1 MRMPEEMQKMLNEQ
15 VKNEINAGYIYLSMA
30 AWFEAKNLP
39 GFAKWMKAQS
49 KEELG
54 HAMKIFDYLY
64 DRGAKVTLLDIPA
77 PESEFNSCLGAF
89 EAALAHEQSVT
100 KKFEE
105 LYNLSVTLGD
115 TASSVFLQWFIN
127 EQVEEEKTAGD
138 VIARL
143 KLVKE
148 DSAGMLMLDRLLGER
163 E

>member
-1 MRMPEEMQKMLNEQ
+1 MRIPEELQKMLNEQ

>member
-1 MRMPEEMQKMLNEQ
+1 MRMPEELEKLINEQ

-64 DRGAKVTLLDIPA
+64 DRGAKVSLLEIPA
-77 PESEFNSCLGAF
+77 PGAEFNSSLNAF
-89 EAALAHEQSVT
+89 ETALGHEQSVT
-100 KKFEE
+100 KKINE
-105 LYNLSVTLGD
+105 LYNLSVKLGD

-127 EQVEEEKTAGD
+127 EQVEEEKTAED
-138 VIARL
+138 IIARL

-148 DSAGMLMLDRLLGER
+148 DSAGMLMLDRMLGER